1 MQVFKTY
8 FKIIKSNLMQ
18 MLIYIVIFVGLAVL
32 FSMMVQPQKSV
43 SFTPQK
49 PLVAVVNHDE
59 NSELVRGFTDY
70 LEKNAD
76 IVPLK
81 DDPST
86 LKDALFF
93 REVVYIM
100 TIPEGFTQS
109 FMRGENPE
117 IIENT
122 VPDSDFS
129 YQTSQLVNQYFN
141 TARLYLKGIP
151 DMSQKE
157 LSNKTAASME
167 DETTVTLNQIS
178 IEEGVPSYSYYFSY
192 LAYALLAVM
201 ILGISSIM
209 MVFNNPDIKRR
220 NSCAPMRLKSFNT
233 QLAIASTVFGIAV
246 WAFMMLIAFV
256 LYDITPENLPLVLL
270 CSVNALLMTFTA
282 LGIAFLTG
290 QFIRSYNIQ
299 SAVANVVSLGLCFL
313 SGVFVPQNLLG
324 DSVMAIASFTPTY
337 WYVKANNTI
346 IGLKSF
352 SMEALSPVFT
362 DMLILTG
369 FIIAVFAVGLM
380 ISKYRQLSR
389 N

>member
-59 NSELVRGFTDY
+59 NSELVHGFTDY

-76 IVPLK
+76 IVPLE

-93 REVVYIM
+93 REVVYII

-122 VPDSDFS
+122 VPDSDFG
-129 YQTSQLVNQYFN
+129 YQTGQLVNQYFN

-157 LSNKTAASME
+157 LSNKTTASME

>member
-122 VPDSDFS
+122 VPDSDFG
-129 YQTSQLVNQYFN
+129 YQTGQLVNQYFN

-157 LSNKTAASME
+157 LSNKTTASME

>member
-18 MLIYIVIFVGLAVL
+18 MMIYIVIFIGLAVL
-32 FSMMVQPQKSV
+32 FSMMTQTNDST
-43 SFTPQK
+43 SFTPRK
-49 PLVAVVNHDE
+49 PVIAVVNHDE
-59 NSELVRGFTDY
+59 DSDLVRGFTDY
-70 LEKNAD
+70 LNQNAD

-93 REVVYIM
+93 REVVYIA
-100 TIPEGFTQS
+100 TIPEGFTQG
-109 FMRGENPE
+109 FMAGNNPE

-122 VPDSDFS
+122 VPDSDFQ
-129 YQTSQLVNQYFN
+129 YQMGQLVNQYFN
-141 TARLYLKGIP
+141 TAQLYLKGIP
-151 DMSQKE
+151 DISQAE
-157 LSNKTAASME
+157 LSKKTAASM
-167 DETTVTLNQIS
+167 DDQTTVTLDQVS
-178 IEEGVPSYSYYFSY
+178 IEEGVPSYSYYFNY
-192 LAYALLAVM
+192 LTYALLAVL

-209 MVFNNPDIKRR
+209 MVFNNQDIKRR
-220 NSCAPMRLKSFNT
+220 NSCAPMRLKSFNA
-233 QLAIASTVFGIAV
+233 QLAIASTVFSVIV
-246 WAFMMLIAFV
+246 WVCMLVVAFA

-290 QFIRSYNIQ
+290 QFIKNYNIQ

-313 SGVFVPQNLLG
+313 SGVFVPQYLLG
-324 DSVMAIASFTPTY
+324 DSVKAIASFTPTY
-337 WYVKANNTI
+337 WYIKANDTI

-352 SMEALSPVFT
+352 SMESLSPVLA
-362 DMLILTG
+362 DMMILVG
-369 FIIAVFAVGLM
+369 FIVAIFAVGLM
-380 ISKYRQLSR
+380 VSRYRQLSR

>member
-109 FMRGENPE
+109 FMRSENPE

-346 IGLKSF
+346 IGLKNF

>member
-43 SFTPQK
+43 SFTPRK